1 MYIEGKNAVI
11 SAIKN
16 QKTINKI
23 LVDKNFSSRKDE
35 IISIA
40 RQNKIKIE
48 FLPRNILDKK
58 SQTSHHQGYI
68 AESVD
73 FEYSSIDDI
82 LNKAKS
88 RNEAPFIVILDCLQD
103 PHNFGAIIRSCECAG
118 VHGIIIQKDI
128 SHLLNLKEDF
138 SICYY
143 GEHIKIMYKIIHNV
157 DKNTIS
163 ELEKEGFN
171 LQANEIQAGIYL
183 INDTLYCYKE
193 LKNWLYNF
201 CIKYKLNDEDAIS
214 IALNYFN
221 IKVNKLDQRYNC
233 IPSSDC
239 NKDAFILHSIGSNKF
254 WRGLYNKNW
263 WDNHYQWV
271 ECGGSESF
279 NDIEKKRKL
288 IFKIMWF
295 IPSTKLRNKLRAILL
310 RYIGLSGR

>member
-1 MYIEGKNAVI
+1 MKNKFALVLCSTGNEAFAVGNVI
-11 SAIKN
+11 IGAKKYLFHSLDNNEYDVIFYTDKLLN
-16 QKTINKI
+16 QDEKALKTIFPNIIINIYDSPLKNKGFDAI
-23 LVDKNFSSRKDE
+23 SYYSLFTYARFESFDLLDSYEKIFYVDTD
-35 IISIA
+35 
-40 RQNKIKIE
+40 
-48 FLPRNILDKK
+48 
-58 SQTSHHQGYI
+58 
-68 AESVD
+68 
-73 FEYSSIDDI
+73 
-82 LNKAKS
+82 
-88 RNEAPFIVILDCLQD
+88 
-103 PHNFGAIIRSCECAG
+103 
-118 VHGIIIQKDI
+118 IIIQKDI

-143 GEHIKIMYKIIHNV
+143 GEHIKIMDKIIHNV

-201 CIKYKLNDEDAIS
+201 CIKYKLNDEDTIS

>member
-1 MYIEGKNAVI
+1 M
-11 SAIKN
+11 
-16 QKTINKI
+16 
-23 LVDKNFSSRKDE
+23 
-35 IISIA
+35 
-40 RQNKIKIE
+40 
-48 FLPRNILDKK
+48 KK
-58 SQTSHHQGYI
+58 KFALLLCSTG
-68 AESVD
+68 
-73 FEYSSIDDI
+73 
-82 LNKAKS
+82 
-88 RNEAPFIVILDCLQD
+88 NEAFAVGNVIIGAKKYLFHSLDNNEYDVIFYTDKLLKQD
-103 PHNFGAIIRSCECAG
+103 EKALRIIFPNIIINIYDSPLKNKGFDAISYYSLFTYARFESFDLLDSYEKIFY
-118 VHGIIIQKDI
+118 VDTDIIIQKDI

-143 GEHIKIMYKIIHNV
+143 GEHIKIMDKIIHNV